1 LYPPDEIAA
10 QKDFVLIRSQR
21 DEGAFNRLYD
31 IYSPIL
37 YRVCI
42 LILKDESEAQEAL
55 QDAFV
60 HLWERPEGF
69 DPARGKLFTWLCL
82 VTRSKAIDRLRSMAR
97 RGKKVTPTANGDLEH
112 LLGSNLASGPDALE
126 DSVQDARRE
135 AVRGLLRRL
144 KPGQAEVLW
153 LSYFEQLSQKE
164 IAQRLG
170 KPLGTVKSLMRAA
183 TRKLSAVV
191 PPEMK
196 AWL

>member
-1 LYPPDEIAA
+1 MHPPDEIAA

-31 IYSPIL
+31 TYSPIL

-60 HLWERPEGF
+60 HFWERPEGF

-112 LLGSNLASGPDALE
+112 LLGRNLASGPDALE

-135 AVRGLLRRL
+135 AVRGLLLRL

-183 TRKLSAVV
+183 TRKLSALV